1 MNVENDSIEA
11 DGAGAQLSGRLQP
24 REPGRNRDKISAR
37 LADGVDEPGW
47 NWVVPQSREKDGVM
61 LRRRVFRADL
71 DPTGN
76 CSGRSSNIVCCIRTY
91 QVQEMAPTSW
101 TRRWSRS

>member
-76 CSGRSSNIVCCIRTY
+76 CSGSSSSLVRCIGTY
-91 QVQEMAPTSW
+91 HVQETSR
-101 TRRWSRS
+101 TSRTWGWR